1 MASGVIRILSVTLG
15 LFFIF
20 VGILKICP
28 LISTDLYKDM
38 RKVFIRAAKVFLFHK
53 WTGWRPN
60 PHTYRKVVAVSEIIS
75 GAVLAFIP
83 GPAKD
88 VANVLM
94 ILLSC
99 NEVYAHYI
107 TDEKQERM
115 SLPLV
120 FVLLLCCRLIITLQL
135 RAQERDEKQ
144 KAHKASVDKMRNS
157 LEELEQKTKVDKKE
171 Q

>member
-28 LISTDLYKDM
+28 IINTDLYRDM
-38 RKVFIRAAKVFLFHK
+38 RKVFIRAAKVFLFHS
-53 WTGWRPN
+53 WTGWKPN
-60 PHTYRKVVAVSEIIS
+60 PHTYRKVVGVLEIVT
-75 GAVLAFIP
+75 GAVLTFIP

-144 KAHKASVDKMRNS
+144 KAHKASVENMQNS
-157 LEELEQKTKVDKKE
+157 VDEMKPKTKVEKKE